1 MVEINVDQKV
11 IKSVEKALRNIP
23 NGSKRAIANATNR
36 AITKGRTTI
45 SKEITSEFT
54 IKAKDVKATLSLQ
67 KATVSRLGGVVKS
80 SAPVTTLIRF
90 KTTPKTVTK
99 KRPAALKV
107 AVKKGGYKTLPGA
120 FIVQTK
126 SGHIGVFERSKE
138 SRLPI
143 KQIMGP
149 SIPYMAKGPNV
160 SSTVQKDMT
169 NMFYTRLEHEMTRLL
184 KKY

>member
-1 MVEINVDQKV
+1 MVEVTVDKRA
-11 IKSVEKALRNIP
+11 IKKAEKALKNIP
-23 NGSKRAIANATNR
+23 NGSKGAVANATNR
-36 AITKGRTTI
+36 AIAKGRTTI

-67 KATVSRLGGVVKS
+67 KATVSRLGGLVKS
-80 SAPVTTLIRF
+80 AAPVTTLIRF

-120 FIVQTK
+120 FIAQTK

-143 KQIMGP
+143 KQMMGP
-149 SIPYMAKGPNV
+149 SIPYMAKGRKV
-160 SSTVQKDMT
+160 SDTVQKDIT
-169 NMFYTRLEHEMTRLL
+169 NMFYTRLDHEVNRLL
-184 KKY
+184 KRY